1 VLDVSMMLRLLLHSV
16 TAGVQGPAERPLR
29 STSTPPTAGI
39 RTSRPRWLSLACTR
53 RILQL

>member
-39 RTSRPRWLSLACTR
+39 RTSRPWWLSPACTR